1 MISLCVLA
9 LTAAIELPLALAYAV
24 QGADQAYLDMYEL
37 RTDKHDP
44 RSANR

>member
-1 MISLCVLA
+1 MMLSILA
-9 LTAAIELPLALAYAV
+9 LTLIVELSLALAYAA
-24 QGADQAYLDMYEL
+24 QGAEQSYMEMYEL